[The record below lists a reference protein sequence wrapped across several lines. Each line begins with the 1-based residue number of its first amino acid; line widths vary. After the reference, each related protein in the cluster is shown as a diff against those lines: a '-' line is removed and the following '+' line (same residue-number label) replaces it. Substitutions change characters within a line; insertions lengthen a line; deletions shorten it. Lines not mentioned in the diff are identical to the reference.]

1 MRYVLLA
8 FVLLISL
15 NMIACGNKRGPTGGD
30 QDLDKPTVL
39 SSSPAEMGDISGG
52 IIEIDFDKP
61 MDKSSLPNAI
71 YFYPP
76 ITEKRISLSRQTLTI
91 EIKEKLQDDTLYY
104 ITLSTR
110 IKDTRGNNLDKAHT
124 LIFANG
130 NPSKAK
136 LSGLIAYEKGEDAN
150 KAINMSLFSADSL
163 LVMMKELSGSSYEL
177 TNLSP
182 GSYRMRGY
190 IDNNLNGRYDETAE
204 PFYEA
209 PFSLT
214 DIATMDMN
222 MAYVD
227 TSWAQIRS
235 VKQHSRNELEITLSE
250 SVRSFSDL
258 SIKTEP
264 QGLPLDILHQFLD
277 HDKLYLLTAAM
288 DSTRYTIHMTNLE
301 DNKGVISPGS
311 GFSFTAAG
319 LEDGTA
325 PVLLSSNPRN
335 GATVNSLRP
344 TIELNFS
351 EIIPAAKLSLRMIET
366 DSKKEVPV
374 YISDIRGRSARV
386 TPTKDLANYRSHT
399 LIIDASS
406 SDFSGNQIGRN
417 IEILFLPISRR

>member
-1 MRYVLLA
+1 
-8 FVLLISL
+8 
-15 NMIACGNKRGPTGGD
+15 MIACGNKRGPTGGD

-39 SSSPAEMGDISGG
+39 SSSPAELGDISGG

-76 ITEKRISLSRQTLTI
+76 IAEKMISLSRQTLSI
-91 EIKEKLQDDTLYY
+91 RIKDKLLDDTFYY
-104 ITLSTR
+104 VTLSTR
-110 IKDTRGNNLDKAHT
+110 LKDTRGNALDRAHT
-124 LIFANG
+124 LIYANG
-130 NPSKAK
+130 NPHGAK
-136 LSGLIAYEKGEDAN
+136 LSGLIAYEKREDAD

-163 LVMMKELSGSSYEL
+163 LVLMKELSGSSYEL
-177 TNLSP
+177 ANLSP

-204 PFYEA
+204 PFFEA
-209 PFSLT
+209 PFSLSG
-214 DIATMDMN
+214 IANLDLN
-222 MAYVD
+222 MAYAD
-227 TSWAQIRS
+227 TSWAQIKS
-235 VKQHSRNELEITLSE
+235 VKQHSRHELELTLSE
-250 SVRSFSDL
+250 SVRSFSNIN
-258 SIKTEP
+258 IKSEQ
-264 QGLPLDILHQFLD
+264 QGLPLDILHQYLD

-288 DSTRYTIHMTNLE
+288 DSTRYTVHMTNLE

-311 GFSFTAAG
+311 GISFTASG
-319 LEDGTA
+319 LDDGVP

-335 GATVNSLRP
+335 GATVSSLRP
-344 TIELNFS
+344 TIELMFT
-351 EIIPAAKLSLRMIET
+351 EIIPAAKLSLRLIET

-374 YISDIRGRSARV
+374 YVSDIRGRSARV

-399 LIIDASS
+399 LIIDATS

>member
-1 MRYVLLA
+1 MRYLQIA
-8 FVLLISL
+8 FVLLIGL

-52 IIEIDFDKP
+52 VIEIDFDKP

-76 ITEKRISLSRQTLTI
+76 IAERMISLSRQTLTI
-91 EIKEKLQDDTLYY
+91 RIKEKLLEDTLYY

-110 IKDTRGNNLDKAHT
+110 LKDTRGNNLDKAHT

-130 NPSKAK
+130 NPQKAK
-136 LSGLIAYEKGEDAN
+136 LSGLIAYEKGEDAD
-150 KAINMSLFSADSL
+150 KGINMSLFSADSV

-177 TNLSP
+177 SNLSP
-182 GSYRMRGY
+182 GSYRMRSY
-190 IDNNLNGRYDETAE
+190 IDKNLNSRYDETAE
-204 PFYEA
+204 PFFEA

-214 DIATMDMN
+214 DIATMDLN

-227 TSWAQIRS
+227 TSWAQIKD
-235 VKQHSRNELEITLSE
+235 VKQRSQHELEITLSE
-250 SVRSFSDL
+250 GARSFSGI
-258 SIKTEP
+258 SIKSEQ
-264 QGLPLDILHQFLD
+264 QGIPLDILHQFLD

-288 DSTRYTIHMTNLE
+288 DSTRYTVHMTNVE
-301 DNKGVISPGS
+301 DHKGVLSPGT
-311 GFSFTAAG
+311 GFSFTASG
-319 LEDGTA
+319 IEDVTA

-344 TIELNFS
+344 TIELFFS
-351 EIIPAAKLSLRMIET
+351 EIIPAAKLSLRLIET

-399 LIIDASS
+399 LIIDATS
-406 SDFSGNQIGRN
+406 SDFSGNHIGRN